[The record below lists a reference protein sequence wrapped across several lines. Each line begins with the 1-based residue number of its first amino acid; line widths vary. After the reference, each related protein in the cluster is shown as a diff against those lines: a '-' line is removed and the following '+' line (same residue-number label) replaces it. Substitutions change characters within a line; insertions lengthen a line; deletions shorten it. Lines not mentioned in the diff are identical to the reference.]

1 MATQEIVVE
10 VKVEGAQTLEKLGT
24 TMAEVGT
31 TGAQASTQIE
41 KVTKTVKAGGAA
53 AAATSPTFD
62 LMASSIA
69 LVASTSSQSNKH
81 MKAIA
86 VGLATLADK
95 ADEATAALK
104 KTSKGVGKA
113 GKQAKAAGKASEQAS
128 KKVADLGTLFS
139 RMGGTGASAG
149 FALESL
155 AVTMTGPVGLA
166 IGAVVVATGG
176 LILTFKAVT
185 GAVSATSSA
194 ILQYAENNTVLQKAS
209 AATSSALDTLIE
221 TFGAAVIGGEGFA
234 DMLDFVAKEFRSM
247 TKFISDNAGTIFKTA
262 KTIASGILS
271 MIKATVGGI
280 SLLVGGMLFPFDL
293 ALAGLNQFRRTGLE
307 VVRAV
312 IAETGPLLVQ
322 LGVMTQGGLERQ
334 LRFVDATLAE
344 IKPRGLAISKSL
356 SAATVGLI
364 DKLTE
369 AQNKLNALQMGA
381 LGVGTGRKKTKR
393 RRAGGAPPPP
403 GEAAPDLVLPGEGLA
418 PGRRSSFAETQDEDL
433 KVLRAYNE
441 ALDVAQTK
449 AVAAGTI
456 FKELGGN
463 IKTELVG
470 GFVDLTASLGGFLGA
485 FAAGTA
491 TLSEFGD
498 AVADMMG
505 GLASTMGRFFIEAGA
520 AFLAGGFVGQG
531 IGMIAAGTALSALG
545 GLLGGVGSGNKGSG
559 AGAGS
564 AASGAASTVAR
575 EVQRS
580 LRGPVDSR
588 TNQTI
593 EIVIAGRS
601 IEPEMV
607 NIIDDVVRLGRSRQL
622 ARRGV

>member
-10 VKVEGAQTLEKLGT
+10 VKVEGAQTLEKLGA

-53 AAATSPTFD
+53 AAATSPNLD

-69 LVASTSSQSNKH
+69 LVASASSQSNKH

-104 KTSKGVGKA
+104 KTGKSVGKA
-113 GKQAKAAGKASEQAS
+113 GKQVKGAGKASEQAA
-128 KKVADLGTLFS
+128 KKVADLSTLFS

-166 IGAVVVATGG
+166 IGAVVLATGG
-176 LILTFKAVT
+176 LILTFKAVS
-185 GAVSATSSA
+185 GAVSATSTA
-194 ILQYAENNTVLQKAS
+194 IFQYAENNAVLQKAS
-209 AATSSALDTLIE
+209 AASSSALDTLIE

-234 DMLDFVAKEFRSM
+234 DMLDFAAKEFRSM
-247 TKFISDNAGTIFKTA
+247 TKFITDNAGTIFETA
-262 KTIASGILS
+262 KTIASGVLS
-271 MIKATVGGI
+271 LIKAAVVGI
-280 SLLVGGMLFPFDL
+280 SLMV
-293 ALAGLNQFRRTGLE
+293 GLNKFRRSGLE
-307 VVRAV
+307 VVRAL
-312 IAETGPLLVQ
+312 IAETGPLLVK
-322 LGVMTQGGLERQ
+322 LGVMTQGGLESQ
-334 LRFVDATLAE
+334 LRLVDNTLAQ
-344 IKPRGLAISKSL
+344 IKPRGLAIANGL
-356 SAATVGLI
+356 ASATDGLL

-369 AQNKLNALQMGA
+369 AQNKLNALTLGA
-381 LGVGTGRKKTKR
+381 LGVGTGRKKNKR
-393 RRAGGAPPPP
+393 RRSGGA
-403 GEAAPDLVLPGEGLA
+403 AAPDEDAPDLALPGEGLA

-564 AASGAASTVAR
+564 AASGAAST
-575 EVQRS
+575 
-580 LRGPVDSR
+580 
-588 TNQTI
+588 NQTI

>member
-1 MATQEIVVE
+1 MAKQDIIVE
-10 VKVEGAQTLEKLGT
+10 VDVNGLGALDSLEKSL
-24 TMAEVGT
+24 ADVGT
-31 TGAQASTQIE
+31 ASAKAAKSLDRATKEIKQADRAAGKAGPELEDVAGMFS
-41 KVTKTVKAGGAA
+41 KMGGAGGAA
-53 AAATSPTFD
+53 
-62 LMASSIA
+62 
-69 LVASTSSQSNKH
+69 
-81 MKAIA
+81 
-86 VGLATLADK
+86 
-95 ADEATAALK
+95 
-104 KTSKGVGKA
+104 
-113 GKQAKAAGKASEQAS
+113 
-128 KKVADLGTLFS
+128 
-139 RMGGTGASAG
+139 GG
-149 FALESL
+149 ALESL

-166 IGAVVVATGG
+166 IGATVLATGG

-185 GAVSATSSA
+185 GAASATSSA

-247 TKFISDNAGTIFKTA
+247 TKFITDNAGTIFETA
-262 KTIASGILS
+262 KTIASGVLTL
-271 MIKATVGGI
+271 IKAAVVGI
-280 SLLVGGMLFPFDL
+280 SLMVGAMLMPFDL
-293 ALAGLNQFRRTGLE
+293 ALAGLNKFRRTGLE
-307 VVRAV
+307 IVRAL

-322 LGVMTQGGLERQ
+322 LGVMTQGGLEHQ

-344 IKPRGLAISKSL
+344 IKPRGLAIANGL
-356 SAATVGLI
+356 TAATVGLV

-381 LGVGTGRKKTKR
+381 LGVGTGRAKTPR
-393 RRAGGAPPPP
+393 GGAGAAPPP